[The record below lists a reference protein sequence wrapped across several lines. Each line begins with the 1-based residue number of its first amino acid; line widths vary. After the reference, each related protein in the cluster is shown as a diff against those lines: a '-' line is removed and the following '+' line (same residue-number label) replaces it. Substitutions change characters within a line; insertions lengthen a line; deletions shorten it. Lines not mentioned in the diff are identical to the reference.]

1 MNISSLQD
9 EELVRNRVRKQEVG
23 DFLSSQQNR
32 LQQHRL
38 CGSIIM
44 EGLNQMTEVVRQKA
58 EGADLPQ
65 DRRPFAFIPVLPWRI
80 NDGRIL
86 NCLFGR
92 EVAVILQSLHGNV
105 TKLSANL
112 SP

>member
-1 MNISSLQD
+1 M
-9 EELVRNRVRKQEVG
+9 VG
-23 DFLSSQQNR
+23 PL
-32 LQQHRL
+32 
-38 CGSIIM
+38 
-44 EGLNQMTEVVRQKA
+44 EKA

-86 NCLFGR
+86 NRVLPR